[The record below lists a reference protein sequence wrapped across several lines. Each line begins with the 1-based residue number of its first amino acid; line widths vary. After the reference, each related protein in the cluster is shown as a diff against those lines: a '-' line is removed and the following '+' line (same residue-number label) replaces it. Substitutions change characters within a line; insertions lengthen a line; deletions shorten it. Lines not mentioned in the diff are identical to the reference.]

1 MTLRDQYLKEM
12 KLKNIDNREFAF
24 NLSMG
29 YVKWL
34 EYCVETER
42 EKNRQLSDLLKGEQ
56 NIKNNT

>member
-24 NLSMG
+24 NLSLG

-34 EYCVETER
+34 EFCVETER
-42 EKNRQLSDLLKGEQ
+42 EKNRQLSDLLKG
-56 NIKNNT
+56 K